1 MDDRSDL
8 HGHVEG
14 EVLALLERAP
24 AYRELSDATRAQ
36 LAADMTKVGA
46 FLADKDWLTDPS
58 PDAGARADGLPA
70 LDSLRGLA
78 KEVDFPRFVSSLV
91 KGVFQAIVDTSIQQ
105 MQDYAELLASVSQQL
120 DKLTDDT
127 DDTDD
132 TRAASSARE
141 PVRQRQQQ
149 LATMV
154 LMGINRIVVTS
165 GRSKR

>member
-14 EVLALLERAP
+14 EVLALLGRAP
-24 AYRELSDATRAQ
+24 AYRELPDATRAQ

-46 FLADKDWLTDPS
+46 FLADKDWLTDPT
-58 PDAGARADGLPA
+58 PAAGDRADDRPT
-70 LDSLRGLA
+70 LDLLRGLA
-78 KEVDFPRFVSSLV
+78 NEVDFPKFVSSLV
-91 KGVFQAIVDTSIQQ
+91 NGVFQAIVDASVQQ
-105 MQDYAELLASVSQQL
+105 MQSYAEILGSVSQQL
-120 DKLTDDT
+120 DQFIDDSRT
-127 DDTDD
+127 
-132 TRAASSARE
+132 ASSARE

-165 GRSKR
+165 GQSKR